1 MIAFDPAIAQAPR
14 WKLSRFLNTALS
26 IAKPTASGSVMVFST
41 TESGGVG
48 SIPYASR
55 LYSEP
60 PEIFLIL

>member
-1 MIAFDPAIAQAPR
+1 MIAFDPAMAQAASEEVEP
-14 WKLSRFLNTALS
+14 LLNTALS
-26 IAKPTASGSVMVFST
+26 IAEPTASGSVIVFST

-60 PEIFLIL
+60 S